1 MDTIRS
7 LRCFVR
13 AVELGSLSAVARE
26 ERTTQPTVSKL
37 VAALERELGVRLLER
52 STTSLQPTPQGSL
65 FYQRALGVLAEYQ
78 EAVAEA
84 RGQTDTPAGLIRV
97 NAPAAFGQFRLNALL
112 AAFLERYPQVDIE
125 LILDDRMVDLVKEGV
140 DIALRQGGELPPDAV
155 ARLAGVSPRHLVAA
169 PSYLR
174 LRGQPRQPGELADF
188 DYIRFAWLADGD
200 MLTLRSGDR
209 MESVATRGRY
219 RVNHALAIRESLA
232 AGGGIGL
239 CPLWLVQDLLD
250 SGALVRVLPEWEGQ
264 PQALHLLSPSR
275 RYQPLRA
282 RLLLDH
288 LAAHIAQLPGYA
300 NAQPPTRNP

>member
-26 ERTTQPTVSKL
+26 ESTTQPTISKL
-37 VAALERELGVRLLER
+37 MAALERELGVRLLER
-52 STTSLQPTPQGSL
+52 STTSLQATPQGMR

-78 EAVAEA
+78 DAVAEA
-84 RGQTDTPAGLIRV
+84 RGQTETPAGLIRV
-97 NAPAAFGQFRLNALL
+97 NAPAAFGQFRLNAML
-112 AAFLERYPQVDIE
+112 APFLAQYPQVQIE

-140 DIALRQGGELPPDAV
+140 DIALRQGRELPPDAI
-155 ARLAGVSPRHLVAA
+155 ARLAGTSPRQLIAS

-174 LRGQPRQPGELADF
+174 THGKPKQPQDLKRH
-188 DYIRFAWLADGD
+188 DYIRFAWLSDGD
-200 MLTLRSGDR
+200 LLTLHKG
-209 MESVATRGRY
+209 EHTETVQTRGRY
-219 RVNHALAIRESLA
+219 RVNNALAIRESLA

-250 SGALVRVLPEWEGQ
+250 DGTLTRVLPQWHGHPQ
-264 PQALHLLSPSR
+264 PLHLLSPSR

-282 RLLLDH
+282 RLLLDY
-288 LAAHIAQLPGYA
+288 LAAQIALLPGY
-300 NAQPPTRNP
+300 NAT

>member
-26 ERTTQPTVSKL
+26 EGTTQPTVSKL
-37 VAALERELGVRLLER
+37 MAALERELGVRLLER
-52 STTSLQPTPQGSL
+52 STTSLQPTPQGSR

-78 EAVAEA
+78 EAVADA
-84 RGQTDTPAGLIRV
+84 RGQTDTPAGLVRV
-97 NAPAAFGQFRLNALL
+97 NAPSAFGQFCLNALL
-112 AAFLERYPQVDIE
+112 APFLDQYPQVDIE

-140 DIALRQGGELPPDAV
+140 DIAVRQGRELPPDAV
-155 ARLAGVSPRHLVAA
+155 ARMAGVSPRQLVAA
-169 PSYLR
+169 PDYLR
-174 LRGQPRQPGELADF
+174 AHGTPQQPQDLTRF
-188 DYIRFAWLADGD
+188 DYIRFAWLVDGD
-200 MLTLRSGDR
+200 LLTLQRGER
-209 MESVATRGRY
+209 VETIHTRGRY
-219 RVNHALAIRESLA
+219 RVNNALAIRASLA

-250 SGALVRVLPEWEGQ
+250 SGALVRVLPEWQGQ
-264 PQALHLLSPSR
+264 PQPLHLLSPSR

-288 LAAHIAQLPGYA
+288 LATEVARLPGYA
-300 NAQPPTRNP
+300 TPLI

>member
-26 ERTTQPTVSKL
+26 EGTTQPTVSKL
-37 VAALERELGVRLLER
+37 MAALERELGVRLLER
-52 STTSLQPTPQGSL
+52 STTSLHPTPQGSR

-84 RGQTDTPAGLIRV
+84 RGQTETPAGLIRL

-112 AAFLERYPQVDIE
+112 APFLALHPQVDIE

-140 DIALRQGGELPPDAV
+140 DIALRQGRELPPDAV
-155 ARLAGVSPRHLVAA
+155 ARLAGVSPRQLVAA
-169 PSYLR
+169 PGYLR
-174 LRGQPRQPGELADF
+174 AHGKPKQPQDLARF

-200 MLTLRSGDR
+200 LLTLHNG
-209 MESVATRGRY
+209 EHTETVQTQGRY
-219 RVNHALAIRESLA
+219 RVNNALAIRESLA

-239 CPLWLVQDLLD
+239 CPLWLMQDLLD
-250 SGALVRVLPEWEGQ
+250 SGELVRVLPRWHGQ
-264 PQALHLLSPSR
+264 PQPLHLLSPSR

-282 RLLLDH
+282 RLLLDY
-288 LAAHIAQLPGYA
+288 LSQQIPLLPGY
-300 NAQPPTRNP
+300 NAS

>member
-1 MDTIRS
+1 M
-7 LRCFVR
+7 
-13 AVELGSLSAVARE
+13 
-26 ERTTQPTVSKL
+26 
-37 VAALERELGVRLLER
+37 AALERELGVRLLER
-52 STTSLQPTPQGSL
+52 STTSLSPTPEGDR

-97 NAPAAFGQFRLNALL
+97 NAPAAFGQLRLNALL
-112 AAFLERYPQVDIE
+112 ASFLDLYPQVDIE

-140 DIALRQGGELPPDAV
+140 DIALRQGRELPPDAV

-169 PSYLR
+169 PSYLTR
-174 LRGQPRQPGELADF
+174 HGKPRQPRDLARF

-200 MLTLRSGDR
+200 MLTLHRGER
-209 MESVATRGRY
+209 IESVATRGRF
-219 RVNHALAIRESLA
+219 RVNHALAIRDSLA

-250 SGALVRVLPEWEGQ
+250 SGALVRVLPQWEGQ

-288 LAAHIAQLPGYA
+288 LARHIAQLPGYSGM
-300 NAQPPTRNP
+300 PPAR

>member
-26 ERTTQPTVSKL
+26 EGTTQPTVSKL
-37 VAALERELGVRLLER
+37 MAALERELGVRLLER
-52 STTSLQPTPQGSL
+52 STTSLQPTPQGSR

-78 EAVAEA
+78 EAVADA
-84 RGQTDTPAGLIRV
+84 RGQTDTPAGLVRV
-97 NAPAAFGQFRLNALL
+97 NAPSAFGQFRLNALL
-112 AAFLERYPQVDIE
+112 APFLEKYPQVDIE
-125 LILDDRMVDLVKEGV
+125 LILDDRMVDLVKDGV
-140 DIALRQGGELPPDAV
+140 DIAVRQGRELPPDAV
-155 ARLAGVSPRHLVAA
+155 ARLAGVSPRQLVAA
-169 PSYLR
+169 PGYLR
-174 LRGQPRQPGELADF
+174 AHGTPQQPQDLARF

-200 MLTLRSGDR
+200 LLTLQRGER
-209 MESVATRGRY
+209 VEAIHTRGRY
-219 RVNHALAIRESLA
+219 RVNNALAIRESLA

-250 SGALVRVLPEWEGQ
+250 GGALARVLPEWQGQ
-264 PQALHLLSPSR
+264 PQPLHLLSPSR

-288 LAAHIAQLPGYA
+288 LATEIARLPGYA
-300 NAQPPTRNP
+300 TTLI

>member
-26 ERTTQPTVSKL
+26 EGSTQPTVSKL
-37 VAALERELGVRLLER
+37 MAALERDLGVRLLER
-52 STTSLQPTPQGSL
+52 STTSLQPTPQGSR
-65 FYQRALGVLAEYQ
+65 FYQRAQGVLAEYQ

-84 RGQTDTPAGLIRV
+84 RGQTETPAGLIRV

-112 AAFLERYPQVDIE
+112 APFLAQYPQVDIE

-140 DIALRQGGELPPDAV
+140 DIAVRQGRDLPQDAV
-155 ARLAGVSPRHLVAA
+155 ARLVAVSPRQLVAA
-169 PSYLR
+169 PSYLQAH
-174 LRGQPRQPGELADF
+174 GKPRKPQDLARF

-200 MLTLRSGDR
+200 VLTLHKGDQT
-209 MESVATRGRY
+209 ETVLTQGRY
-219 RVNHALAIRESLA
+219 RVNNALAIRESLA

-250 SGALVRVLPEWEGQ
+250 SGELVRVLPSWHGQ
-264 PQALHLLSPSR
+264 PQPVHLLSPSR
-275 RYQPLRA
+275 RYQPIRA
-282 RLLLDH
+282 RLLLDY
-288 LAAHIAQLPGYA
+288 LSTHIARLPGY
-300 NAQPPTRNP
+300 NAA

>member
-13 AVELGSLSAVARE
+13 AIELGSLSAVARE
-26 ERTTQPTVSKL
+26 ERTTQPTVSKI

-52 STTSLQPTPQGSL
+52 STTSLQATPQGMR

-84 RGQTDTPAGLIRV
+84 RGQTETPAGLIRV
-97 NAPAAFGQFRLNALL
+97 NAPAAFGQFRLNAML
-112 AAFLERYPQVDIE
+112 APFLARYPQVDIE

-140 DIALRQGGELPPDAV
+140 DIAVRQGRELPPDAI
-155 ARLAGVSPRHLVAA
+155 ARLAGTSPRQLVASPA
-169 PSYLR
+169 YLHA
-174 LRGQPRQPGELADF
+174 RGKPKQPQDMARH

-200 MLTLRSGDR
+200 LLTLHRGEQTETVQTS
-209 MESVATRGRY
+209 GRY
-219 RVNHALAIRESLA
+219 RVNHALAIREALA

-239 CPLWLVQDLLD
+239 CPLWLVQDLLND
-250 SGALVRVLPEWEGQ
+250 GKLVRVLPRWHGQ
-264 PQALHLLSPSR
+264 EQPIHLLSPSR

-282 RLLLDH
+282 RLLLDY
-288 LAAHIAQLPGYA
+288 LAEQITLLPGY
-300 NAQPPTRNP
+300 NAS

>member
-26 ERTTQPTVSKL
+26 EGSTQPTISKL
-37 VAALERELGVRLLER
+37 IAALERELGVRLLER
-52 STTSLQPTPQGSL
+52 STTSLHPTPQGSR

-78 EAVAEA
+78 EAVSDA
-84 RGQTDTPAGLIRV
+84 RGQTDTPAGLVRI
-97 NAPAAFGQFRLNALL
+97 NAPSALGQFRLNALL
-112 AAFLERYPQVDIE
+112 APFLERYPRVDIE

-140 DIALRQGGELPPDAV
+140 DIAVRLGDELPPDAV
-155 ARLAGVSPRHLVAA
+155 ARLAGLSPRHLVASPA
-169 PSYLR
+169 YLR
-174 LRGQPRQPGELADF
+174 AHGAPQQPQDLPRF
-188 DYIRFAWLADGD
+188 DYVRFAWLADGD
-200 MLTLRSGDR
+200 LLTLYRG
-209 MESVATRGRY
+209 EQVEAVQTRGRY
-219 RVNHALAIRESLA
+219 RVNNALAIRESLA

-250 SGALVRVLPEWEGQ
+250 GGALARVLPEWQGR

-288 LAAHIAQLPGYA
+288 LASEIARLPGYTTA
-300 NAQPPTRNP
+300 LI

>member
-1 MDTIRS
+1 
-7 LRCFVR
+7 VR

-26 ERTTQPTVSKL
+26 EGTTQPTVSKL
-37 VAALERELGVRLLER
+37 MAALERELGVRLLER
-52 STTSLQPTPQGSL
+52 STTSLQPTPQGIR

-84 RGQTDTPAGLIRV
+84 RGQTETPAGLIRL

-112 AAFLERYPQVDIE
+112 APFLALHPQVDIE

-140 DIALRQGGELPPDAV
+140 DIALRQGRELPPDAV
-155 ARLAGVSPRHLVAA
+155 ARLAGVSPRQLVAA
-169 PSYLR
+169 PGYLR
-174 LRGQPRQPGELADF
+174 AHGKPKQPQDLARF

-200 MLTLRSGDR
+200 LLTLHNG
-209 MESVATRGRY
+209 EHTKTVQTQGRY
-219 RVNHALAIRESLA
+219 RVNNALAIRESLA

-250 SGALVRVLPEWEGQ
+250 SGELVRVLPRWHGQ
-264 PQALHLLSPSR
+264 PQPLHLLSPSR

-282 RLLLDH
+282 RLLLDY
-288 LAAHIAQLPGYA
+288 LAEQIALLPGY
-300 NAQPPTRNP
+300 NDS

>member
-1 MDTIRS
+1 
-7 LRCFVR
+7 
-13 AVELGSLSAVARE
+13 
-26 ERTTQPTVSKL
+26 
-37 VAALERELGVRLLER
+37 
-52 STTSLQPTPQGSL
+52 
-65 FYQRALGVLAEYQ
+65 
-78 EAVAEA
+78 
-84 RGQTDTPAGLIRV
+84 V

-112 AAFLERYPQVDIE
+112 AAFLEQYPQVDIE

-155 ARLAGVSPRHLVAA
+155 ARLAGISPRHLVAA
-169 PSYLR
+169 PFYLR
-174 LRGQPRQPGELADF
+174 RRGQPRQPAELVDF

-200 MLTLRSGDR
+200 MLTLRSGDKI
-209 MESVATRGRY
+209 ESVATRGRY

-288 LAAHIAQLPGYA
+288 LVGHLAQLPGYA
-300 NAQPPTRNP
+300 HA

>member
-1 MDTIRS
+1 MDTLRAM
-7 LRCFVR
+7 RCFTR

-26 ERTTQPTVSKL
+26 EGITQPTVSKL
-37 VAALERELGVRLLER
+37 MAALEREFGVRLLER
-52 STTSLQPTPQGSL
+52 STTSLHPTPQGAR

-78 EAVAEA
+78 EAVADA
-84 RGQTDTPAGLIRV
+84 RGQTDTPAGLVRL
-97 NAPAAFGQFRLNALL
+97 NAPTAFGQFRLNALL
-112 AAFLERYPQVDIE
+112 APFLACHPKVDIE

-140 DIALRQGGELPPDAV
+140 DIAVRQGTELPPDAV
-155 ARLAGVSPRHLVAA
+155 ARLVGVSPRQLVAA

-174 LRGQPRQPGELADF
+174 AHGEPLRPQDLEDF

-200 MLTLRSGDR
+200 LLTLRRG
-209 MESVATRGRY
+209 EQTETIQTRGRY
-219 RVNHALAIRESLA
+219 RVNNALAIRESLA

-250 SGALVRVLPEWEGQ
+250 GGALAPVLPEWSGPPQ
-264 PQALHLLSPSR
+264 PLHLLSPSR

-288 LAAHIAQLPGYA
+288 LAAEIARLPGYA
-300 NAQPPTRNP
+300 TD

>member
-37 VAALERELGVRLLER
+37 MAALERELGVRLLER
-52 STTSLQPTPQGSL
+52 STTSLQPTPQGGR

-97 NAPAAFGQFRLNALL
+97 NAPAAFGQFRLNAML
-112 AAFLERYPQVDIE
+112 ASFLEQYPQVDIE

-140 DIALRQGGELPPDAV
+140 DIALRQGRELPPDAV

-174 LRGQPRQPGELADF
+174 LRGQPRQPAELADF

-200 MLTLRSGDR
+200 MLMLHSGDKI
-209 MESVATRGRY
+209 ESVVTRGRY
-219 RVNHALAIRESLA
+219 RVNHALAIRDSLA

-250 SGALVRVLPEWEGQ
+250 SGALVRVLPGWEGQ
-264 PQALHLLSPSR
+264 SQALHLLSPSR

-288 LAAHIAQLPGYA
+288 LARQIAQLPGYT
-300 NAQPPTRNP
+300 NTQRI

>member
-26 ERTTQPTVSKL
+26 EGTTQPTVSKL
-37 VAALERELGVRLLER
+37 MAALERELGVRLLER
-52 STTSLQPTPQGSL
+52 STTSLSPTPEGDR
-65 FYQRALGVLAEYQ
+65 FYRRALGVLAEYQ

-97 NAPAAFGQFRLNALL
+97 NAPAAFGQLRLNAML
-112 AAFLERYPQVDIE
+112 ASFLDLYPQVDIE

-140 DIALRQGGELPPDAV
+140 DIALRQGRELPPDAV

-169 PSYLR
+169 PSYLKR
-174 LRGQPRQPGELADF
+174 HGTPRQPRDLADF

-200 MLTLRSGDR
+200 MLTLHRGER
-209 MESVATRGRY
+209 IESVATRGRF
-219 RVNHALAIRESLA
+219 RVNHALAIRDSLA

-250 SGALVRVLPEWEGQ
+250 IGALVRVLPQWEGQ

-288 LAAHIAQLPGYA
+288 LARHIAQLPGYSGM
-300 NAQPPTRNP
+300 PPAR

>member
-26 ERTTQPTVSKL
+26 EGTTQPTVSKL
-37 VAALERELGVRLLER
+37 MAALERELGVRLLER
-52 STTSLQPTPQGSL
+52 STTSLHATPQGMR

-84 RGQTDTPAGLIRV
+84 RGQTETPAGLVRV

-112 AAFLERYPQVDIE
+112 APFLVQYPEVDIE
-125 LILDDRMVDLVKEGV
+125 LVLDDRMVDLVKDGV
-140 DIALRQGGELPPDAV
+140 DIAVRQGRELPPDAV
-155 ARLAGVSPRHLVAA
+155 ARAVGVSPRQLVASPA
-169 PSYLR
+169 YLR
-174 LRGQPRQPGELADF
+174 DHGKPRQPRDLPRF

-200 MLTLRSGDR
+200 TITLHNGVQT
-209 MESVATRGRY
+209 ETVETQGRY
-219 RVNHALAIRESLA
+219 RVNNALAIRDSLA

-250 SGALVRVLPEWEGQ
+250 SGALVRVLPKWHGQ
-264 PQALHLLSPSR
+264 PQPLHLLSPSR

-282 RLLLDH
+282 RLLLDY
-288 LAAHIAQLPGYA
+288 LAREIVQLPGYKA
-300 NAQPPTRNP
+300 A

>member
-1 MDTIRS
+1 MDTLRAM
-7 LRCFVR
+7 RCFTR

-26 ERTTQPTVSKL
+26 EGITQPTVSKL
-37 VAALERELGVRLLER
+37 MAALEREFGVRLLER
-52 STTSLQPTPQGSL
+52 STTSLHPTPQGAR

-78 EAVAEA
+78 EAVADA
-84 RGQTDTPAGLIRV
+84 RGQTDTPAGLVRL
-97 NAPAAFGQFRLNALL
+97 NAPTAFGQFRLNALL
-112 AAFLERYPQVDIE
+112 APFLACHPKVDIE

-140 DIALRQGGELPPDAV
+140 DIAVRQGTELPPDAV
-155 ARLAGVSPRHLVAA
+155 ARLVGVSPRQLVAA

-174 LRGQPRQPGELADF
+174 AHGEPLRPQDLEDF

-200 MLTLRSGDR
+200 LLALRRG
-209 MESVATRGRY
+209 EQTETIQTRGRY
-219 RVNHALAIRESLA
+219 RVNNALAIRESLA

-250 SGALVRVLPEWEGQ
+250 GGALAPVLPEWSGPPQ
-264 PQALHLLSPSR
+264 PLHLLSPSR

-288 LAAHIAQLPGYA
+288 LAAEIARLPGYA
-300 NAQPPTRNP
+300 TD

>member
-26 ERTTQPTVSKL
+26 EGITQPTVSKL
-37 VAALERELGVRLLER
+37 MAALERELGVRLLER
-52 STTSLQPTPQGSL
+52 STTSLQATPQGGR

-78 EAVAEA
+78 EAVADA
-84 RGQTDTPAGLIRV
+84 RGQTDTPAGLVRV
-97 NAPAAFGQFRLNALL
+97 NAPSAFGQFRLNALL
-112 AAFLERYPQVDIE
+112 APFLDRYPQVDIE
-125 LILDDRMVDLVKEGV
+125 LILDDRIVDLVKEGV
-140 DIALRQGGELPPDAV
+140 DICVRQGHELPPDAV
-155 ARLAGVSPRHLVAA
+155 ARLAGVSPRRLVAA
-169 PSYLR
+169 PDYLR
-174 LRGQPRQPGELADF
+174 AHGAPRQPRDLARF

-200 MLTLRSGDR
+200 LLTLRRGER
-209 MESVATRGRY
+209 AETIQTRGRY
-219 RVNHALAIRESLA
+219 RVNNALAIRESLA

-250 SGALVRVLPEWEGQ
+250 SGALVLVLPEWEGQ
-264 PQALHLLSPSR
+264 PQPLHLLSPSR

-288 LAAHIAQLPGYA
+288 LATEIARLPGYA
-300 NAQPPTRNP
+300 TSLI

>member
-37 VAALERELGVRLLER
+37 MAALERELGVRLLER
-52 STTSLQPTPQGSL
+52 STTSLQPTPQGGR

-97 NAPAAFGQFRLNALL
+97 NAPAAFGQFRLNAML
-112 AAFLERYPQVDIE
+112 ASFLEQYPQVDIE

-140 DIALRQGGELPPDAV
+140 DIALRQGRELPPDAV

-174 LRGQPRQPGELADF
+174 LRGQPRQPAELADF

-200 MLTLRSGDR
+200 MLMLHSGDKI
-209 MESVATRGRY
+209 ESVVTRGRY
-219 RVNHALAIRESLA
+219 RVNHALAIRDSLA

-250 SGALVRVLPEWEGQ
+250 SGALVRVLPGWEGQ

-288 LAAHIAQLPGYA
+288 LARQIAQLPGYT
-300 NAQPPTRNP
+300 NTQRI

>member
-26 ERTTQPTVSKL
+26 EGTTQPTVSKL
-37 VAALERELGVRLLER
+37 MAALERELGVRLLER
-52 STTSLQPTPQGSL
+52 STTSLQPTQQGGR

-78 EAVAEA
+78 EAVADA
-84 RGQTDTPAGLIRV
+84 RGQTDTPAGLVRI
-97 NAPAAFGQFRLNALL
+97 NAPSAFGQARLNPLL
-112 AAFLERYPQVDIE
+112 ASFLDKYPQVEIE

-140 DIALRQGGELPPDAV
+140 DIAVRQGRELPPDVV

-169 PSYLR
+169 PGYLR
-174 LRGQPRQPGELADF
+174 AQGTPQQPRDLPRF

-200 MLTLRSGDR
+200 LLTLRRGDQV
-209 MESVATRGRY
+209 ETVHTRGRY
-219 RVNHALAIRESLA
+219 RVNNSLAVRDRLA

-239 CPLWLVQDLLD
+239 CPLWLVQDLLG
-250 SGALVRVLPEWEGQ
+250 SGALVRVLPDWEGQ
-264 PQALHLLSPSR
+264 PQPLHLLSPSR

-288 LAAHIAQLPGYA
+288 LATRIAQLPGYA
-300 NAQPPTRNP
+300 PA